1 MYRWKKTS
9 FPGRFSLALEV
20 GRPTSKGDEAVTEK
34 FLATPLL
41 RHTTNL
47 VPDLPRW
54 RKREISLFR
63 VRQSE
68 IWVRDYPVA
77 FCHQTIHTS
86 VTTGI
91 PLLKRKLLTNINQG
105 AYKKYVYRFLQL
117 YSVLKITERS
127 SKRQEIDQFSIY
139 IFFSLFKIFQFLG
152 NNLFRQDRIESVISF
167 SCGENLN
174 V

>member
-1 MYRWKKTS
+1 MKCDLGEGLVLNYKCTAGKHPRSQGAFPWLWRWGAPPPKGT
-9 FPGRFSLALEV
+9 RLA
-20 GRPTSKGDEAVTEK
+20 GK
-34 FLATPLL
+34 FLATSLL

-47 VPDLPRW
+47 VPDLPRS

-86 VTTGI
+86 VTAGI

-105 AYKKYVYRFLQL
+105 AYKKYV
-117 YSVLKITERS
+117 
-127 SKRQEIDQFSIY
+127 
-139 IFFSLFKIFQFLG
+139 LG
-152 NNLFRQDRIESVISF
+152 SF
-167 SCGENLN
+167 SYILF
-174 V
+174 

>member
-47 VPDLPRW
+47 VPDLPRS

-139 IFFSLFKIFQFLG
+139 IFFSLFKTFNSWGTIYFVKT
-152 NNLFRQDRIESVISF
+152 ES
-167 SCGENLN
+167 NQ
-174 V
+174 

>member
-1 MYRWKKTS
+1 MYRWKTSS

-41 RHTTNL
+41 RHTINL
-47 VPDLPRW
+47 VPDLPRS

-86 VTTGI
+86 VTAGI
-91 PLLKRKLLTNINQG
+91 PLLKRKLLT
-105 AYKKYVYRFLQL
+105 KYLKSRSIQEIRVRLLQL

-127 SKRQEIDQFSIY
+127 SKRQEIDQFFHIH
-139 IFFSLFKIFQFLG
+139 IF
-152 NNLFRQDRIESVISF
+152 
-167 SCGENLN
+167 
-174 V
+174 